1 MTLQLIRAAD
11 ELRGFAPPL
20 VILVAAL
27 AIMGLLT
34 LVFGVHLPVAD
45 YRIAPDPA
53 GNLPF

>member
-1 MTLQLIRAAD
+1 MALQLSRAAD